1 MVCFPPIKWSQKN
14 GPKNS
19 PKNGPKNGPK
29 SGPKIFQK
37 NGPVHILPY
46 AKKMVPKK
54 CPKNGPNNA
63 PKKWSNKWSSPYFTL
78 CQTTYIFKKSV
89 LVLFYASYERQNK
102 NNNNQTGKKIV
113 KNKT

>member
-19 PKNGPKNGPK
+19 PKNGPK

-37 NGPVHILPY
+37 NGPFHILPC
-46 AKKMVPKK
+46 AKKMVQKNG
-54 CPKNGPNNA
+54 PKNG

-78 CQTTYIFKKSV
+78 CQTTYIFRKSV

-102 NNNNQTGKKIV
+102 NNNNNQTGKKIV